1 MKKFF
6 VALMA
11 VMLLV
16 LGSAGAAH
24 AQSAGR
30 TVTGKVIRWDGT
42 PVPNATVRA
51 LRGQWED
58 TQEVARTT
66 ADADGNYTLNL
77 PDGDPYWIHVD
88 TIGTWWGYSYK
99 PAMALQPGEVMSQV
113 YFAVGPRD
121 VKEVVLP
128 TAVSNLAPAESTPAP
143 EVAAP
148 VSDAKPLVGGND
160 NAAQTTS
167 KPVSQVKPLVG
178 GNKIAAAPQKLPSTG
193 LAEETWGLALAAA
206 LGILIAGFSV
216 RRVALRR
223 S

>member
-16 LGSAGAAH
+16 LGSVGGAH

-30 TVTGKVIRWDGT
+30 TVVGKVIRWDGT

-66 ADADGNYTLNL
+66 ADAQGNYSLNL
-77 PDGDPYWIHVD
+77 PDGDSYWIHVD

-99 PAMALQPGEVMSQV
+99 PALALQPGEVISQV

-121 VKEVVLP
+121 VHEVVLP
-128 TAVSNLAPAESTPAP
+128 TAVSNLAPAVATPAP
-143 EVAAP
+143 
-148 VSDAKPLVGGND
+148 VSETKPLVGGND
-160 NAAQTTS
+160 NAVQTTA

-178 GNKIAAAPQKLPSTG
+178 GNKPVAKPAAAPQKLPSTG
-193 LAEETWGLALAAA
+193 LAEESWGLALTAA